1 MEEGLN
7 LNEIRNNI
15 NETDKEIVELLE
27 KRFNLVIKVGQYKII
42 NNLPV
47 LDEKRET
54 IVINK
59 CKEQLKNKRYSNYM
73 EEIYIKIM
81 DTCKKLQENEIKKI

>member
-1 MEEGLN
+1 MEERLN
-7 LNEIRNNI
+7 LDEIRNNI

-47 LDEKRET
+47 FDEKREM